1 MDIPH
6 ANVKVKQVIPQQS
19 KGNENA
25 DELNRMNE
33 QRDTNDTQKSNI
45 LDEKESNEN
54 LDKLPCKE
62 SLTSL
67 DNENPSKPFIQKI
80 KKFIKNLFLFLLLIS
95 SAIYL
100 FLICMYCD
108 FSIFKTIIILICS
121 YIFAFY
127 FQFFVYDLLKIKK
140 YKKNL
145 KTLPLS
151 REKIKE
157 NNIKTPSD
165 YAEYLHKI
173 LCGFMPNTEIM
184 SKILITSYFYFSQN
198 FESFENI
205 DDAKTTKKTKR
216 TDNFL
221 RKNLFISSFDNYEKY
236 FDLFSDNSSKK
247 SEVSQEYLNFIGTP
261 VKIKKIRSSE
271 LLCYEIF
278 KNTWLEEGMDVTKSE
293 EVLKSTSINTR
304 AIIKNFALSLISSI
318 ILIIMIVLF

>member
-6 ANVKVKQVIPQQS
+6 ANVKVKQVIHPQS
-19 KGNENA
+19 K
-25 DELNRMNE
+25 ELEEAN
-33 QRDTNDTQKSNI
+33 DTNGTNNQKDTNELQSSNI
-45 LDEKESNEN
+45 QNTKVSKEN
-54 LDKLPCKE
+54 LDKLPSKE

-121 YIFAFY
+121 YIFAFC
-127 FQFFVYDLLKIKK
+127 FQFFIYDLLKIKK

-145 KTLPLS
+145 KSLPLS
-151 REKIKE
+151 KEKMKE

-205 DDAKTTKKTKR
+205 DDAKAAKKTKR

-236 FDLFSDNSSKK
+236 FDLFSTNSSKK
-247 SEVSQEYLNFIGTP
+247 YRNDSRILEFYRKSNKNQ
-261 VKIKKIRSSE
+261 
-271 LLCYEIF
+271 
-278 KNTWLEEGMDVTKSE
+278 KNTFF
-293 EVLKSTSINTR
+293 R
-304 AIIKNFALSLISSI
+304 AFMLRNLQKYMVRRGNGCNQK
-318 ILIIMIVLF
+318 